1 MIIGI
6 DKHLFEN
13 ENHTVREEYRVY
25 RKPFVYNAKTKSQLT
40 KKEVEAYKKIGKDI
54 FHF

>member
-6 DKHLFEN
+6 EKHLFEN

-25 RKPFVYNAKTKSQLT
+25 RQPFVYNAKTKSQLT